1 MNKPPIFQLCN
12 CGRSSMRLTGPEWQM
27 LLRRRPSPELHHRR
41 GPCPGQARFTES
53 WQERLERI
61 GLDRI
66 NLVSLSIN
74 YPSTSSLTGPLDWAA
89 ALTAR
94 MASATTAAY
103 CRSDTSV

>member
-1 MNKPPIFQLCN
+1 VQLRAIIDALDRARVADAAAPP
-12 CGRSSMRLTGPEWQM
+12 TV
-27 LLRRRPSPELHHRR
+27 PELHHRR

-53 WQERLERI
+53 WQKRLERI

-94 MASATTAAY
+94 IASATTAAY
-103 CRSDTSV
+103 CRSDTSA